1 MTLKEKFEPY
11 VIRYTQDDVVGYL
24 FEEVPILEYQEEC
37 EKIAEEFAI
46 NFANWYEFMLRQ
58 NDNLNERFTPKELIE
73 MFKKEKGL

>member
-1 MTLKEKFEPY
+1 MTLKEKFEE
-11 VIRYTQDDVVGYL
+11 IKIVVEDRNLRLQYIDEKNNCINL
-24 FEEVPILEYQEEC
+24 C
-37 EKIAEEFAI
+37 EKIAESFAI